1 MTLMCLMGYSPLLH
15 TPSFSNC
22 FGACSSLCMK
32 YCSVSNYFMRVY
44 AIYIYIYSFSLFSL
58 LYSFT
63 LTFSFASFLFP
74 SRFLF
79 LFSFSLSSFRVKVV
93 SLENYS
99 DCTVSHST
107 SWVLFIM
114 CVHIYSENTDL
125 GLLDYGKSHY
135 GCKIRTFDSFLP
147 PILQISKILVI
158 IILANAQ
165 NMHLQVGSRS
175 WLTSWLSSVQSVSWS
190 ASVLQET
197 GKAVGY
203 DRYTLAGSGLHIG
216 CRSRAP
222 SHKIP
227 WQTKE
232 VMLMVFDKKRRGG
245 CK

>member
-1 MTLMCLMGYSPLLH
+1 MCLKVVVH
-15 TPSFSNC
+15 TPNFSSC
-22 FGACSSLCMK
+22 FGACSALCMK
-32 YCSVSNYFMRVY
+32 YCSVSNYFTRVY

-79 LFSFSLSSFRVKVV
+79 LFSFSLSSFCAKVR
-93 SLENYS
+93 SLEKYS
-99 DCTVSHST
+99 DCVISHST
-107 SWVLFIM
+107 SWVLP
-114 CVHIYSENTDL
+114 IYSVLVYHTNTDL
-125 GLLDYGKSHY
+125 GLMLYIKPVLWVQ
-135 GCKIRTFDSFLP
+135 IRTFDSFIP
-147 PILQISKILVI
+147 HILQFSKFWVI

-216 CRSRAP
+216 YHSRTP
-222 SHKIP
+222 SRKIP

>member
-1 MTLMCLMGYSPLLH
+1 MCLKVVVH

-22 FGACSSLCMK
+22 FGACSALCMK
-32 YCSVSNYFMRVY
+32 YCSVSNYFTRAY
-44 AIYIYIYSFSLFSL
+44 AIYIYIYIYSFSLFSL

-79 LFSFSLSSFRVKVV
+79 LFSFSLSSFCAKVV

-107 SWVLFIM
+107 SWVLP
-114 CVHIYSENTDL
+114 IYSVLVHHANTDL
-125 GLLDYGKSHY
+125 GLLDYGKTHY
-135 GCKIRTFDSFLP
+135 GVQIRTFDSFLP
-147 PILQISKILVI
+147 PILQFSKFWVI

-216 CRSRAP
+216 YHSRTP
-222 SHKIP
+222 SCKIP

-232 VMLMVFDKKRRGG
+232 VMDMVLDKKRRGG

>member
-1 MTLMCLMGYSPLLH
+1 
-15 TPSFSNC
+15 
-22 FGACSSLCMK
+22 MK
-32 YCSVSNYFMRVY
+32 YCSVSNYFTRAY
-44 AIYIYIYSFSLFSL
+44 AIYIYIYLFFLFILFTLFFYSYFLFCFFSLSFS
-58 LYSFT
+58 
-63 LTFSFASFLFP
+63 FSFSFLF
-74 SRFLF
+74 
-79 LFSFSLSSFRVKVV
+79 FSFFFLCKVV

-107 SWVLFIM
+107 SWVLP
-114 CVHIYSENTDL
+114 VYSVLVYSVNTVL

-135 GCKIRTFDSFLP
+135 GVQIRTLDSFLP
-147 PILQISKILVI
+147 PILQFSKFWVI

-216 CRSRAP
+216 YHSRTP
-222 SHKIP
+222 SRKIP

-232 VMLMVFDKKRRGG
+232 VMVMVHDKKRRGG

>member
-22 FGACSSLCMK
+22 FGACSALCMK
-32 YCSVSNYFMRVY
+32 YCFVSNYFTRAY

-79 LFSFSLSSFRVKVV
+79 LFSFSLSSFCVKVV

-114 CVHIYSENTDL
+114 CVHIYSENTVL
-125 GLLDYGKSHY
+125 GLMVYTKPALWVQIG
-135 GCKIRTFDSFLP
+135 TFDSFLP
-147 PILQISKILVI
+147 PILQFSKFWVI

-175 WLTSWLSSVQSVSWS
+175 
-190 ASVLQET
+190 
-197 GKAVGY
+197 
-203 DRYTLAGSGLHIG
+203 
-216 CRSRAP
+216 
-222 SHKIP
+222 
-227 WQTKE
+227 
-232 VMLMVFDKKRRGG
+232 
-245 CK
+245 

>member
-1 MTLMCLMGYSPLLH
+1 MCLKVVVH
-15 TPSFSNC
+15 TPSFSSC

-32 YCSVSNYFMRVY
+32 YCSVSNYFTRAY
-44 AIYIYIYSFSLFSL
+44 AIYIYIFILSLYSLYFILLLLLSLLLLFSFLLVFFFFSLF
-58 LYSFT
+58 
-63 LTFSFASFLFP
+63 
-74 SRFLF
+74 LF
-79 LFSFSLSSFRVKVV
+79 LLFCVKVR

-99 DCTVSHST
+99 DCVISHST
-107 SWVLFIM
+107 SWVLP
-114 CVHIYSENTDL
+114 VYSVLVYHTNTDL

-135 GCKIRTFDSFLP
+135 GVQIRTFDSFLP
-147 PILQISKILVI
+147 PILQFSKFWVI

-216 CRSRAP
+216 YHSRTP
-222 SHKIP
+222 SRKIP
-227 WQTKE
+227 
-232 VMLMVFDKKRRGG
+232 
-245 CK
+245 

>member
-1 MTLMCLMGYSPLLH
+1 MGYSPLLH
-15 TPSFSNC
+15 TPSFSSC
-22 FGACSSLCMK
+22 FGACSALCMK
-32 YCSVSNYFMRVY
+32 YCSVSNYFTRAY
-44 AIYIYIYSFSLFSL
+44 AIYIYIYIYSFSLFSL

-79 LFSFSLSSFRVKVV
+79 LFSFSLSSFCAKVR

-99 DCTVSHST
+99 DCTVSYST
-107 SWVLFIM
+107 SWVLP
-114 CVHIYSENTDL
+114 IYSVLVYSINTVL

-135 GCKIRTFDSFLP
+135 GCKIRTFDLFLLP
-147 PILQISKILVI
+147 CLPISKSWGI

-216 CRSRAP
+216 CRSRTP
-222 SHKIP
+222 SRKIP
-227 WQTKE
+227 WQTKTI
-232 VMLMVFDKKRRGG
+232 VRSLLPS
-245 CK
+245 

>member
-1 MTLMCLMGYSPLLH
+1 MR
-15 TPSFSNC
+15 
-22 FGACSSLCMK
+22 SLG
-32 YCSVSNYFMRVY
+32 
-44 AIYIYIYSFSLFSL
+44 
-58 LYSFT
+58 
-63 LTFSFASFLFP
+63 
-74 SRFLF
+74 
-79 LFSFSLSSFRVKVV
+79 
-93 SLENYS
+93 NYS

-114 CVHIYSENTDL
+114 CVHIYSENTVL
-125 GLLDYGKSHY
+125 GLSDYIKPALWVQ
-135 GCKIRTFDSFLP
+135 IRTFDSFSL
-147 PILQISKILVI
+147 PILQISKNWDI
-158 IILANAQ
+158 IILANVQ

-216 CRSRAP
+216 CRSRTP
-222 SHKIP
+222 SRKIP

-232 VMLMVFDKKRRGG
+232 VMDMVHDKKRRGG

>member
-1 MTLMCLMGYSPLLH
+1 
-15 TPSFSNC
+15 
-22 FGACSSLCMK
+22 MK
-32 YCSVSNYFMRVY
+32 YCSVSNYFTRAY

-79 LFSFSLSSFRVKVV
+79 LFSFSLSSFCAKVV

-107 SWVLFIM
+107 SWVLP
-114 CVHIYSENTDL
+114 IYSVLVYHTNTDL
-125 GLLDYGKSHY
+125 GFLDYGKSHY

-147 PILQISKILVI
+147 PILQISKSWVI

-216 CRSRAP
+216 CRSRTP
-222 SHKIP
+222 SRKIP

-232 VMLMVFDKKRRGG
+232 VTIMVYDKKRRGG
-245 CK
+245 CKWRNWLWLS

>member
-22 FGACSSLCMK
+22 FGACSALCMK
-32 YCSVSNYFMRVY
+32 YCSVSNYFTRVY

-79 LFSFSLSSFRVKVV
+79 LFSFSLSSFCVKVV

-114 CVHIYSENTDL
+114 CVHIYSENTVL
-125 GLLDYGKSHY
+125 GLMVYTKPALWVQ
-135 GCKIRTFDSFLP
+135 IRTFDSFLP
-147 PILQISKILVI
+147 PILQISKSWVI

-175 WLTSWLSSVQSVSWS
+175 
-190 ASVLQET
+190 
-197 GKAVGY
+197 
-203 DRYTLAGSGLHIG
+203 
-216 CRSRAP
+216 
-222 SHKIP
+222 
-227 WQTKE
+227 
-232 VMLMVFDKKRRGG
+232 
-245 CK
+245 

>member
-1 MTLMCLMGYSPLLH
+1 M
-15 TPSFSNC
+15 
-22 FGACSSLCMK
+22 
-32 YCSVSNYFMRVY
+32 
-44 AIYIYIYSFSLFSL
+44 
-58 LYSFT
+58 
-63 LTFSFASFLFP
+63 
-74 SRFLF
+74 
-79 LFSFSLSSFRVKVV
+79 V

-107 SWVLFIM
+107 SWVLP
-114 CVHIYSENTDL
+114 VYSVLVYYVNTVL

-135 GCKIRTFDSFLP
+135 GVQIRTFDSFLP
-147 PILQISKILVI
+147 PILQFSKFWVI

-175 WLTSWLSSVQSVSWS
+175 WLTSWLSSVQSVPWS

-216 CRSRAP
+216 CHSRTP
-222 SHKIP
+222 SRKIP

-232 VMLMVFDKKRRGG
+232 VTIMVYDKKRRGG